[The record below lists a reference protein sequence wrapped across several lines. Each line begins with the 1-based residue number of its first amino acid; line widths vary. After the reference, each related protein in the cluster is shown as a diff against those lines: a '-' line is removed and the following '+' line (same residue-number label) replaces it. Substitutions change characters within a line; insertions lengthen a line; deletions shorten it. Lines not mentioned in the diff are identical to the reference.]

1 MYIYIYIYL
10 FIHLISHLLIY
21 SIIYAY
27 HRLIQPAWAGG
38 EAGLAKIMKI
48 MKIMRHDATCWS
60 GTTMV
65 GWHIV
70 ASSTFHLHVRAQV
83 RSKTPRVETS
93 VVIANQHPQLP
104 KKLNFVF
111 VVVARMPPPPH
122 PIKQSWLHQI
132 CFFARPALRINFA
145 LEGEGGRRWRS

>member
-1 MYIYIYIYL
+1 MDYLKSQYINQRFLHESQWFLQWFLQRFSRPLHSFYEFDSFLWVGSAGGCSYLCVSIQYNVYVYIKITIYIYTCIYIYIFIYL

-65 GWHIV
+65 G
-70 ASSTFHLHVRAQV
+70 
-83 RSKTPRVETS
+83 
-93 VVIANQHPQLP
+93 
-104 KKLNFVF
+104 
-111 VVVARMPPPPH
+111 
-122 PIKQSWLHQI
+122 
-132 CFFARPALRINFA
+132 
-145 LEGEGGRRWRS
+145 